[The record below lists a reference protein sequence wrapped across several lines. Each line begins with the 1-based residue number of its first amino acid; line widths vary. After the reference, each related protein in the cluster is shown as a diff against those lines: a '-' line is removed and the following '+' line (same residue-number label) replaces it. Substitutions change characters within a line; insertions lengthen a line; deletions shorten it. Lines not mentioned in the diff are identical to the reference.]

1 MKFAI
6 INIAAARFSTI
17 VVVVVGVI
25 ILSTF
30 LAMHP
35 SAATAAYAQLA
46 AYSTSKLNL
55 VADSCFTTN
64 IELG

>member
-6 INIAAARFSTI
+6 INIAAARFSI
-17 VVVVVGVI
+17 VVVVGVI
-25 ILSTF
+25 ILGAF

-35 SAATAAYAQLA
+35 AATGAYAQPA
-46 AYSTSKLNL
+46 VYSTSGLNL

>member
-6 INIAAARFSTI
+6 IIAAAARFSTI

-25 ILSTF
+25 ILGAF
-30 LAMHP
+30 LAMHTP
-35 SAATAAYAQLA
+35 VAAYAQPA
-46 AYSTSKLNL
+46 VYSTSRLLNL

>member
-6 INIAAARFSTI
+6 INITAARFSI
-17 VVVVVGVI
+17 VVVVGVI
-25 ILSTF
+25 ILGAF

-35 SAATAAYAQLA
+35 AAAAYAQPA
-46 AYSTSKLNL
+46 AYSTSGLNL
-55 VADSCFTTN
+55 VADSCFITN